1 MGKIILYLLIFAVVF
16 GENKDLNIYPSNIKQ
31 LNFTTKAE
39 KEFNENYK
47 NFENL
52 LKIMSEKNL
61 EYANLN
67 EADKKLYDSV
77 DETWPNYWQTITDG
91 CSWYEGGGPIGF
103 GSSSYLGE
111 TSGDISYLPYHIHDF
126 SYKTAWVE
134 GVSGD
139 GIGEWIEFY
148 FKNSAPVTT
157 LMISNGYV
165 KNQKSYEENG
175 RVKKL
180 KLYINGKV
188 YGFLNLKDVCSEQ
201 RFEIE
206 PIKFEKEK
214 ICVLRL
220 EIVEVYKGTKYD
232 DTVISEIN
240 FDGIGVH

>member
-1 MGKIILYLLIFAVVF
+1 
-16 GENKDLNIYPSNIKQ
+16 
-31 LNFTTKAE
+31 
-39 KEFNENYK
+39 
-47 NFENL
+47 
-52 LKIMSEKNL
+52 
-61 EYANLN
+61 
-67 EADKKLYDSV
+67 
-77 DETWPNYWQTITDG
+77 
-91 CSWYEGGGPIGF
+91 
-103 GSSSYLGE
+103 
-111 TSGDISYLPYHIHDF
+111 
-126 SYKTAWVE
+126 
-134 GVSGD
+134 
-139 GIGEWIEFY
+139 
-148 FKNSAPVTT
+148 
-157 LMISNGYV
+157 MISNGYV